1 MSNLGS
7 LGNLNNV
14 VKSLRFVNL
23 LLLLFGMGGKV
34 FQYVGMDNY
43 FLNSV
48 GFLLM
53 NFVGFMV
60 LNVNMMN
67 KNIVYNSINSM
78 GV

>member
-1 MSNLGS
+1 
-7 LGNLNNV
+7 
-14 VKSLRFVNL
+14 
-23 LLLLFGMGGKV
+23 
-34 FQYVGMDNY
+34 MDNY